1 MPGRLIR
8 RTLGSWS
15 LERKF
20 LLFIGL
26 ALATSLFPAFWVIQN
41 VYHRLIMER
50 TRQAARD
57 LAISIQLA
65 NHYEDFLLNGVD
77 RGTKTNHSPRDVEK
91 IKKILATL
99 RPNLDEQNYSY
110 LLLQP
115 KNSKEFDFLKGE
127 LPTSEFEA
135 EIVEKLVEEI
145 QTKWYKD
152 ETKEGSSVAKLE
164 SDGKTLPTDPNM
176 IEPNL
181 FAMGVPN
188 QAHIYAEAG
197 PIDNHYYYYHPI
209 YFKRLCLDCHADL
222 SHGASSDNQK
232 PIRIVRVKLPHTS
245 TRTWAMWSYSI
256 LIAVAI
262 GTLGS
267 TLFLFHWI
275 LKRLVL
281 RPLGHLHEVSD
292 EISRGQTDRR
302 AIIETDDE
310 FKELGEA
317 FNRMLRHLTETE
329 MEVRKV
335 NSELD
340 RRVDQLAQVNLQL
353 YEANRLKSEF
363 LANMSHELRTPLN
376 SILGFSEVLQG
387 FESLSDKQKRYAG
400 NIQRSGRLLLD
411 MINDILDLAKMEAGK
426 MQVRPTYFDLIQLVY
441 GQCDVVRSLSEEK
454 NIDLQVDPQVETLS
468 VYTDQPKI
476 QQILTNLLSN
486 AIKFTP
492 EGGLIIVQAGVA
504 EEERFFV
511 SVSDTGV
518 GIAES
523 DFEII
528 FEKFRQGR
536 ITAGGDELAREYSG
550 TGLGLSIVRELC
562 KLLGGEVMLS
572 STLGQGSIFQIELP
586 VHYEAEIPSPEE
598 AIANSNANM
607 PRLNRER
614 EST

>member
-1 MPGRLIR
+1 MESGTQVSSIHRTCAGNFSVSGFLGHPERLPSAHHGADEAS
-8 RTLGSWS
+8 GSGS
-15 LERKF
+15 GHF
-20 LLFIGL
+20 D
-26 ALATSLFPAFWVIQN
+26 P
-41 VYHRLIMER
+41 
-50 TRQAARD
+50 TRQP
-57 LAISIQLA
+57 L
-65 NHYEDFLLNGVD
+65 
-77 RGTKTNHSPRDVEK
+77 RGFSSEWSGSRYQNQSLPRDVEK